1 MAPKATSEATQ
12 ATAQEPVA
20 QVQPATTPASE
31 APPATVQ
38 ELPPSGT
45 TPAETA
51 APEIDI
57 EAVLSHPKLQE
68 RLEAER
74 RKFQS
79 QKDREVQQERL
90 RIYQEAQEQLRL
102 ERERQH
108 TAAMDNEDYGAWV
121 REQDQKEQER
131 ADDRRKFDQ
140 QRQQWIAINNEAA
153 LSIVKDAKA
162 REALEQ
168 RNNAGEFKTYPD
180 FVAAA
185 HEIQAAVVAERA
197 GDKRAREA
205 REAAE
210 KGATARLAGT
220 AAPDLATGQPTGSTP
235 TFKKPI
241 DRMRWALDHPAKT

>member
-12 ATAQEPVA
+12 ATAQEAV
-20 QVQPATTPASE
+20 TPSVTAPSE

-57 EAVLSHPKLQE
+57 DALMDHPRVKERFEADRRRLQ
-68 RLEAER
+68 
-74 RKFQS
+74 S
-79 QKDREVQQERL
+79 IKDREVQQERL

-185 HEIQAAVVAERA
+185 HEIQAAVMAERA

-235 TFKKPI
+235 SFKKPI